1 LRKYFDISVGET
13 AGGGA
18 GAAGQ
23 RQGGAAGGTAVEQL
37 SRVGGGEEG
46 GPPAGTE
53 GDHCLPS
60 SRSQASTVG
69 ERAKGLWCIRYG

>member
-1 LRKYFDISVGET
+1 LTFSAGET

-23 RQGGAAGGTAVEQL
+23 GQGGAAGGTADEQL
-37 SRVGGGEEG
+37 PRVGGGEEG

-60 SRSQASTVG
+60 SRSQASR
-69 ERAKGLWCIRYG
+69 RAS